1 MLIRPATSGDLAAC
15 LALDES
21 YTTNHVWQ
29 IEARS
34 DEEAITVSFRPIRL
48 PRPLTVQP
56 ADVEARRQEAWPRCH
71 CILVATEGPDEAP
84 ARLTTRNGGDLP
96 SRLTPR
102 NGGRD
107 GKSGR
112 AGASEVRGI
121 LTLMARPWP
130 RTGWIEDLVVAPAH
144 RRQGV
149 GRALLGEARRWAQRQ
164 GLSALLAQASTQNYP
179 AICFY
184 QECGFTFCGFHEHYY
199 PNRDIAL
206 FFVAPV

>member
-1 MLIRPATSGDLAAC
+1 MLIRPATPGDLPAC

-21 YTTNHVWQ
+21 YTTDHVWQ
-29 IEARS
+29 IEAQG
-34 DEEAITVSFRPIRL
+34 DGEAITISFRPIRL

-56 ADVEARRQEAWPRCH
+56 AEAEARRQEAWPRCH
-71 CILVATEGPDEAP
+71 CIFVATEGQDEAP
-84 ARLTTRNGGDLP
+84 ARLTTRNGG
-96 SRLTPR
+96 
-102 NGGRD
+102 RD

-112 AGASEVRGI
+112 DGASELQGV
-121 LTLMARPWP
+121 LTITARLWP

-206 FFVAPV
+206 FFVASL

>member
-71 CILVATEGPDEAP
+71 CVLVAVDGTEVQGV
-84 ARLTTRNGGDLP
+84 LT
-96 SRLTPR
+96 
-102 NGGRD
+102 
-107 GKSGR
+107 
-112 AGASEVRGI
+112 I
-121 LTLMARPWP
+121 MARSWP
-130 RTGWIEDLVVAPAH
+130 RTGWIEDLVVVPAH

-179 AICFY
+179 AIRFY
-184 QECGFTFCGFHEHYY
+184 QECGFTFCGFHEYYY

-206 FFVAPV
+206 FFVSPV

>member
-1 MLIRPATSGDLAAC
+1 MLIRPATSGDLPAC

-21 YTTNHVWQ
+21 YTTDHVWQ
-29 IEARS
+29 IEAQG
-34 DEEAITVSFRPIRL
+34 DGEAITISFRPIRL
-48 PRPLTVQP
+48 PRPLTVQS
-56 ADVEARRQEAWPRCH
+56 ADAEARRQDAWPRCH
-71 CILVATEGPDEAP
+71 CILVAAEGQDEAP
-84 ARLTTRNGGDLP
+84 ARPDLP
-96 SRLTPR
+96 SRPPFR
-102 NGGRD
+102 EVRQ
-107 GKSGR
+107 
-112 AGASEVRGI
+112 AGASELQGV
-121 LTLMARPWP
+121 LTITARLWP

-164 GLSALLAQASTQNYP
+164 GLSALVAQASTQNYP

>member
-1 MLIRPATSGDLAAC
+1 MLIRPATPDDLSAC

-21 YTTNHVWQ
+21 YTTAHVWQ
-29 IEARS
+29 IEAQG
-34 DEEAITVSFRPIRL
+34 DGAAITVSFRPIRL

-56 ADVEARRQEAWPRCH
+56 ADAEARRQEAWPRCH
-71 CILVATEGPDEAP
+71 CILVAVEGQDEAP
-84 ARLTTRNGGDLP
+84 SRLTSRNGGDLP
-96 SRLTPR
+96 SRLASR

-112 AGASEVRGI
+112 DGTSEVQGV
-121 LTLMARPWP
+121 LTLTVHSWQ

-144 RRQGV
+144 RRQGL
-149 GRALLGEARRWAQRQ
+149 GRALLGEARRWTQRQ